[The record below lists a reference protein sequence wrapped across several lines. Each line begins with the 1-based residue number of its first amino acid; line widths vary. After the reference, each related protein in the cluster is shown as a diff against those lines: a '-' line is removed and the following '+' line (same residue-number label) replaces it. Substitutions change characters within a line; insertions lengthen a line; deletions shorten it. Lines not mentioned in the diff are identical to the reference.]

1 MIATNMDLKDRVF
14 LITGGTSGVGK
25 ATANGLAKLGAKI
38 VIVSRS
44 AERGQDALNSIAQA
58 TGNDR
63 GEYLMADLSLQ
74 SSVKAL
80 TEEVKRKYDNL
91 HVLANL
97 AGAIYFEK
105 QLTSEGIERMFAI
118 NYLNQFFLTTQLL
131 DMLKESRPARVITVL
146 GNPRFLGNPKIN
158 FEDLQSTKKFSGM
171 AALGQGMFARAFF
184 ALELARRL
192 EGTGVTSVSFHPG
205 NVKSNLLKTTS
216 NVPWLIK
223 IVTPIFDALAK
234 DTCDIGVYLAAAK
247 EIEQVSAVFFDDKKK
262 IVPIYEKYDEAVGR
276 KLWRASEELTSISAA
291 QP

>member
-63 GEYLMADLSLQ
+63 GEYLVADLSLQ

>member
-184 ALELARRL
+184 ALGFVPPWKCQIQPSQNDL
-192 EGTGVTSVSFHPG
+192 ER
-205 NVKSNLLKTTS
+205 
-216 NVPWLIK
+216 
-223 IVTPIFDALAK
+223 ALVDQNS
-234 DTCDIGVYLAAAK
+234 DTN
-247 EIEQVSAVFFDDKKK
+247 F
-262 IVPIYEKYDEAVGR
+262 
-276 KLWRASEELTSISAA
+276 
-291 QP
+291 